1 MTVNLLFLIKVEVTD
16 SLISW
21 QSWYI
26 RNKIKFTSQLFLRLK
41 NKIQEEN
48 INILK

>member
-1 MTVNLLFLIKVEVTD
+1 MTVNLLFLIKVEVD
-16 SLISW
+16 GLISW

-26 RNKIKFTSQLFLRLK
+26 RNKIKFISQLFLRLK
-41 NKIQEEN
+41 NKIKDEN